1 MPGVIRLGLLRGLRC
16 HVGFSGAFPIAHR
29 ALRCRQSPFRTTM
42 ISHLRCRIYFSSFY
56 AYCICAAE
64 VPCIYATV
72 THMCL
77 LRNDGYS
84 HLPSLLTVLPL
95 GLVFMQSSIYPHTQ
109 FSLRLSR
116 GLVTG
121 QLSALLPCFVP
132 CSWFP
137 AQVRQLLSGFGTRLL
152 PCDWQIHCSPLR
164 AHPEAMVKADDDRAV
179 RLVEICNHIV
189 LCPFC
194 PRSSGAGIKLRKE
207 KPHRILPRCACPA
220 GCC

>member
-64 VPCIYATV
+64 VPCTYATE
-72 THMCL
+72 THRCL

-84 HLPSLLTVLPL
+84 HLPSLPTVLPL

-116 GLVTG
+116 GLVTD
-121 QLSALLPCFVP
+121 QLSALLPCYVP

-164 AHPEAMVKADDDRAV
+164 AHAIAMIQANDNGLVRAV
-179 RLVEICNHIV
+179 EINDH
-189 LCPFC
+189 LGSSSFC
-194 PRSSGAGIKLRKE
+194 L
-207 KPHRILPRCACPA
+207 
-220 GCC
+220 

>member
-16 HVGFSGAFPIAHR
+16 HVGFSGAFPIALW
-29 ALRCRQSPFRTTM
+29 ALQCRQSPFRTAM

-56 AYCICAAE
+56 AYCICAAK
-64 VPCIYATV
+64 VPCTYAME
-72 THMCL
+72 THRCL

-84 HLPSLLTVLPL
+84 HLPSLPTVLPL

-116 GLVTG
+116 GLVTD
-121 QLSALLPCFVP
+121 QLSALLPCYVP

-164 AHPEAMVKADDDRAV
+164 AHPIAMINRDEDGFSFHFSHMY
-179 RLVEICNHIV
+179 L
-189 LCPFC
+189 F
-194 PRSSGAGIKLRKE
+194 
-207 KPHRILPRCACPA
+207 LPPSAA
-220 GCC
+220 Q

>member
-64 VPCIYATV
+64 VPCTYAME
-72 THMCL
+72 THRCL

-84 HLPSLLTVLPL
+84 HLPSLPTVLPL

-116 GLVTG
+116 GLVTD
-121 QLSALLPCFVP
+121 QLSALLPCYVP

-137 AQVRQLLSGFGTRLL
+137 AQVRQLLSSFGTRLL

-164 AHPEAMVKADDDRAV
+164 AHSVAV
-179 RLVEICNHIV
+179 VDPNDYGGV
-189 LCPFC
+189 LC
-194 PRSSGAGIKLRKE
+194 GVAAGIVGIGKHNSLFLPLR
-207 KPHRILPRCACPA
+207 RRCRF
-220 GCC
+220 